1 MDFDKRE
8 KDRKEREK
16 QIQIESAIDRHSEAG
31 RAASQWRLNHSE
43 GLIRAR
49 EIERDRLAALTQA
62 SLDALDKVVQ
72 KFVKK

>member
-16 QIQIESAIDRHSEAG
+16 QIQIESANDRLAEAG
-31 RAASQWRLNHSE
+31 KAALQWRLNHSK

-49 EIERDRLAALTQA
+49 EIERDRLAGLTQA
-62 SLDALDKVVQ
+62 SLDALDKVVH